1 MNIINYNKVFLLFSK
16 EKQPKGMLKGFKLFC
31 NQYNINNE
39 VISSVKNRTPEK
51 GEVYLV
57 LDDKNLIRV
66 IKKIKEKQFI
76 LVTDIG
82 IISFNDTILK
92 EVVENGITTISTD
105 FNLMGARLAQM
116 ILNNEH
122 LKIEN
127 PSRLILRKSI

>member
-1 MNIINYNKVFLLFSK
+1 M
-16 EKQPKGMLKGFKLFC
+16 
-31 NQYNINNE
+31 
-39 VISSVKNRTPEK
+39 
-51 GEVYLV
+51 
-57 LDDKNLIRV
+57 IRV

-76 LVTDIG
+76 LATDIG
-82 IISFNDTILK
+82 IISFNDTMLK